1 MPIPRKWL
9 QGRYVPIFSG
19 IAANHIP
26 RSGAIETTRHKARR
40 LKALLST
47 LIFSALLQTALAQGL
62 PAGMKFHENGQPS
75 RTGPDAAMFPDNPTR
90 LKIDLSGTWQ
100 YTVTGKDW
108 NTVTV
113 PSAFEGQ
120 NKATFMRSFAVTS
133 EMLDKYTFSLVAYG
147 INYQS
152 EILINGNFIGRHMG
166 GFTSFVY
173 PIPPNTLQVGTENSI
188 KVSVDAELTPKTTLP
203 LRQQVGG
210 WRNYGGIF
218 RDIYILATPKVYV
231 ENADVSYDS
240 PKENKPVHMTIHA
253 TVTDRGYTPQQG
265 EALGFQVEF
274 VQKLNGEP
282 AGKSGIVSVGRPVN
296 RSATVTAEV
305 NVPSPVLWSPESPEL
320 YVARVELVRVI
331 SKEVSI
337 LDEYDVTV
345 GIREFGWANGRLTVN
360 GNFEPLKGITWQ
372 EDHPLY
378 GSALTYEVIEKDITQ
393 IKTLGANLIRFQ
405 YPPHPYVLNLCDRYG
420 LLVMEEIP
428 MRSVPDDIL
437 SKDYFQDLATTYA
450 HEMIARDRQHP
461 SVLAWGMGDGLELTS
476 EASTEFI
483 RSLRTTIR
491 TLDNRP
497 LYIASQWPGHSGF
510 ADADIAAY
518 NSITPDVRELR
529 EALREVK
536 TKFPGK
542 PVIVA
547 RYGSQVEPGNHN
559 GYSDPLSMEAQ
570 ARTAMLMY
578 EAIGEAKVAGGVFW
592 AYNDWATDRPTL
604 TTHSHNP
611 YLVAMGVV
619 SADREK
625 RTAFDVLRA
634 LYNGEKVQALPVG
647 NYSSNTPV
655 IYVVAG
661 ILALISFFFLYN
673 GNRRFRDCVNRSILR
688 TYNFFA
694 DVRDQRI
701 LLWSHSLFLA
711 LVIAV
716 TWATLLSSMLYHYRD
731 NVVLDNILS
740 QILSDGMK
748 EWLVQLIW
756 QPLNFIVT
764 LSVFFFVLFCV
775 MSVVVRLGSVL
786 VRTHVYFY
794 HAFSITMWSMLP
806 YILLIPVAMVIY
818 RLSMETDFYIMPM
831 TVLSILITLWFLVR
845 LLKGISIIYDV
856 YLFKVYAVSLLIL
869 IVAGA
874 AVYSYLDYTLSTSM
888 YIRYFIDSVRHP
900 S

>member
-1 MPIPRKWL
+1 M
-9 QGRYVPIFSG
+9 
-19 IAANHIP
+19 
-26 RSGAIETTRHKARR
+26 
-40 LKALLST
+40 
-47 LIFSALLQTALAQGL
+47 
-62 PAGMKFHENGQPS
+62 
-75 RTGPDAAMFPDNPTR
+75 GPDAAMFPDNPTR
-90 LKIDLSGTWQ
+90 LKVDLSGTWQ
-100 YTVTGKDW
+100 YTVTGKEW
-108 NTVTV
+108 YTVNI

-120 NKATFMRSFAVTS
+120 NKVTFMRSFAITGD
-133 EMLDKYTFSLVAYG
+133 MIDKYTFSLVVYG

-166 GFTSFVY
+166 GYSSFVY

-210 WRNYGGIF
+210 WKNYGGIF
-218 RDIYILATPKVYV
+218 RDIYILATPKLYV
-231 ENADVSYDS
+231 ESAEVNYEQ
-240 PKENKPVHMTIHA
+240 PKEKGVRV
-253 TVTDRGYTPQQG
+253 TVRASVADRGYAAVQG
-265 EALGFQVEF
+265 EAIGYQVE
-274 VQKLNGEP
+274 VVNKLSGDP
-282 AGKSGIVSVGRPVN
+282 SGKSGVVMVSHQPN
-296 RSATVTAEV
+296 RSSTVSTEV
-305 NVPSPVLWSPESPEL
+305 MVPSPALWSPESPEL
-320 YVARVELVRVI
+320 YVVRVELVRIVN
-331 SKEVSI
+331 KESSI
-337 LDEYDVTV
+337 FDEYDVSV
-345 GIREFGWANGRLTVN
+345 GFREFGWANGRLTVN
-360 GNFEPLKGITWQ
+360 GNFEPLKGILWQ
-372 EDHPLY
+372 EDHPNY
-378 GSALTYEVIEKDITQ
+378 GSALTYEMIEKDITQ

-428 MRSVPDDIL
+428 MRSVPDEIL
-437 SKDYFQDLATTYA
+437 SKDYFQDLATTYVR
-450 HEMIARDRQHP
+450 EMVTRDRQHP
-461 SVLAWGMGDGLELTS
+461 SVLAWGMGDGVEATS
-476 EASTEFI
+476 SASSEFI
-483 RSLRTTIR
+483 VSLRNTIR
-491 TLDNRP
+491 SLDNRP
-497 LYIASQWPGHSGF
+497 IYIASQWPEHRWFGEV
-510 ADADIAAY
+510 DIAAY
-518 NSITPDVRELR
+518 DAPTSDVRDLR
-529 EALREVK
+529 DALK
-536 TKFPGK
+536 QLKAKFPGK

-547 RYGSQVEPGNHN
+547 RYGSLVEPGNHN

-570 ARTAMLMY
+570 ARTAMQMY

-604 TTHSHNP
+604 TTHSHDP
-611 YLVAMGVV
+611 YLVSMGVV
-619 SADREK
+619 TADREK

-661 ILALISFFFLYN
+661 IIALISFFFLYN

-711 LVIAV
+711 LIIAV
-716 TWATLLSSMLYHYRD
+716 TWATLLSSMFYHFRD
-731 NVVLDNILS
+731 SVVLDNVLS
-740 QILSDGMK
+740 QVLSDGVK
-748 EWLVQLIW
+748 DWLVRLIW
-756 QPLNFIVT
+756 QPLDFI
-764 LSVFFFVLFCV
+764 LMFSAFFFILFCA
-775 MSVVVRLGSVL
+775 MSVLVRLGSVL

-818 RLSMETDFYIMPM
+818 RLSMETDVYIMPM
-831 TVLSILITLWFLVR
+831 TVLSIVMTLWVIVR

-856 YLFKVYAVSLLIL
+856 YLYKVYLVSLLVI